1 MLTLLL
7 LTVIFHIMSVRK
19 VASLSTTF
27 FEKLGSPRFI
37 SAPMVDH
44 SSLAWRTFV
53 KKNGCD
59 LAYTEMLNSFSFG
72 RSKRW
77 RAQYSDW
84 KDYEHVSGS
93 EELTEQAKKLD
104 SPLILQFAGES
115 PELIVQAARFVQHDA
130 AAIDLNLGCP
140 QKVAKK
146 GNFGAYLLRDK
157 PLVLKILTKM
167 VNELECPITAKIRI
181 FDSEE
186 ETLDMCRA
194 IQDCGVSM
202 LTVHGRTIREANQF
216 CGPANWDRIAK
227 IKQTLSIPVIAN
239 GGIGCYADAINCL
252 AHTGADGVMS
262 SEALLENPKMFSE
275 QGDYEFRNNYPR
287 AQINTVKEFITEAN
301 SFTLP
306 PGQEIPNI
314 RGHLFKIMHRMVL
327 APLNQDLL
335 KQLSSLDYVKMCE
348 VVNVLEERLK
358 SVDFDEERALNKGL
372 LVPTG
377 FYMRHRGPKPV
388 TIAVENNASIVD
400 TSDSSVQ
407 QLC

>member
-1 MLTLLL
+1 
-7 LTVIFHIMSVRK
+7 MSIRK
-19 VASLSTTF
+19 ASSLSTTF
-27 FEKLGSPRFI
+27 FEKIGSPRFI

-53 KKNGCD
+53 KKNGCN

-77 RAQYSDW
+77 RSQYSDW
-84 KDYEHVSGS
+84 KDYKHVSGS

-104 SPLILQFAGES
+104 TPLILQFAGES

-146 GNFGAYLLRDK
+146 GNFGAYLLKDK
-157 PLVLKILTKM
+157 PLVLKILAKM
-167 VNELECPITAKIRI
+167 VKELECPVTAKIRI

-194 IQDCGVSM
+194 IEDCGVSM
-202 LTVHGRTIREANQF
+202 LTVHGRTIKEANQF
-216 CGPANWDRIAK
+216 CGPTNWDRIAK
-227 IKQTLSIPVIAN
+227 IKQALSIPVIAN

-275 QGDYEFRNNYPR
+275 QGDYEFRTNYPR
-287 AQINTVKEFITEAN
+287 AQINTVKEFIAEAN
-301 SFTLP
+301 SYTLP
-306 PGQEIPNI
+306 PGQDVPNI
-314 RGHLFKIMHRMVL
+314 RGHLFKMMHRMVL
-327 APLNQDLL
+327 APLNQDML
-335 KQLSSLDYVKMCE
+335 KQLSSLNYESMCA

-377 FYMRHRGPKPV
+377 FYMRHRGPKPTTV
-388 TIAVENNASIVD
+388 SMNMKSNTTDKNIA
-400 TSDSSVQ
+400 SSEVISKDVPSMVQ
-407 QLC
+407 QRC